1 MEHLSNKIVLV
12 YNPIAKFIAMI
23 IRDYYEKG
31 GVITGIITPAQTV
44 ETPMRAPEGR
54 RPEGARSGSRPFE
67 KGVII
72 PLHPDF
78 FVIIFLS

>member
-1 MEHLSNKIVLV
+1 MERPSRVSVFWSFGDI
-12 YNPIAKFIAMI
+12 PGGAI

>member
-1 MEHLSNKIVLV
+1 MLVVFPLIASNV
-12 YNPIAKFIAMI
+12 I

-78 FVIIFLS
+78 SVIIFLS

>member
-1 MEHLSNKIVLV
+1 M
-12 YNPIAKFIAMI
+12 
-23 IRDYYEKG
+23 
-31 GVITGIITPAQTV
+31 ITGIITPAQTV

-72 PLHPDF
+72 PFHPDF